1 MTDQKLARRQF
12 LARAGVA
19 GTAAAAA
26 PLALVQPAPAAT
38 PAPAPAPVQ
47 QIAQAKPPAAASVD
61 TYQTLNA
68 TEQAFIQAVVD
79 TFIPKDDLTPSGT
92 DCGVA
97 VFIDRQLA
105 GAYGTGSRF
114 YRSGPFLKGK
124 PEHGYQLALT
134 PQEYFKQGIAETN
147 AWSRKTYGKDLDRL
161 SPADRETALKEM
173 DGGKAQ
179 LAGLNGKAFF
189 EALLS
194 ITMEGFFSDPI
205 YGGNRDAVAWKMI
218 GYPGLPA
225 TYADKIDQYRGKKYD
240 VAPQSIADFS

>member
-1 MTDQKLARRQF
+1 MTDSKLARRQF

-26 PLALVQPAPAAT
+26 PLAFVQPAPAAS
-38 PAPAPAPVQ
+38 PAPASQ
-47 QIAQAKPPAAASVD
+47 QIAQAKAPAASAAVD

-79 TFIPKDDLTPSGT
+79 TFIPADKLTPSGT
-92 DCGVA
+92 DCGIA

-105 GAYGTGSRF
+105 GAYGTGARL

-124 PEHGYQLALT
+124 PEQGYQLALT
-134 PQEYFKQGIAETN
+134 PQEFFKQGIAETN
-147 AWSRKTYGKDLDRL
+147 AWSRKTYGKELDRL
-161 SPADRETALKEM
+161 SPAERETALKEM

-179 LAGLNGKAFF
+179 LAALSGKGFF

-205 YGGNRDAVAWKMI
+205 YGGNRNMVAWKMI